1 MPTHHPDLMDDVA
14 RYYAGKLAAH
24 GETAQGVDWNG
35 TEGQFA
41 RFAQLCK
48 ILPEAGHFSLNDLG
62 CGYGA
67 LLDHVTESHPS
78 FRYIGLDISDE
89 MLDAA
94 RKRHAGHPQA
104 TFEKAATPLETADFT
119 VASGIFNV
127 MLGAPLE
134 EWERYFQ
141 NTLDA
146 MDNHSR
152 LGFSFNCLTSYS
164 DPDRKR
170 KDLYYADP
178 CKIFDLCKTRYSRHV
193 ALLHDYGLYEF
204 TILVRKTL

>member
-1 MPTHHPDLMDDVA
+1 MQTHHPELMDNVA
-14 RYYAGKLAAH
+14 RYYTEKLATH

-48 ILPEAGHFSLNDLG
+48 LLPAAGHFSLNDLG

-67 LLDHVTESHPS
+67 LLDHILENHPS

-94 RKRHAGHPQA
+94 RKRHAAHPQA
-104 TFEKAATPLETADFT
+104 TFEKNSVPLEIADFT
-119 VASGIFNV
+119 IASGIFNV
-127 MLGAPLE
+127 MLGASRE
-134 EWERYFQ
+134 DWESYFH

-146 MDNHSR
+146 MDSHSR

-170 KDLYYADP
+170 DDLYYADP
-178 CKIFDLCKTRYSRHV
+178 CKVFDLCKPRYSRHV
-193 ALLHDYGLYEF
+193 SLLHDYGLYEF
-204 TILVRKTL
+204 TILVRKSL